1 MLARSLIPSF
11 PPRLI
16 ADVALNN
23 TKPDAQGSLTNGPL
37 VRKAS
42 IHRKTWLV
50 ASSPYS
56 LPRVNSI

>member
-42 IHRKTWLV
+42 IHRKT
-50 ASSPYS
+50 
-56 LPRVNSI
+56 